1 MAARLRDAEEAG
13 QHHTAEDGEHL
24 ADVGAQQIAQELT
37 DVVENATAFAYRLDD
52 GAEVVVGEDHLGTLL
67 GNFGTGDAH
76 RDADVRGFDG
86 GSIVYAVAGH
96 SHDIALPLQR
106 FDDFQLVFRRNARV
120 HGDFAGGLVERLLVR
135 QLVELN
141 AGEHFAT
148 KVGAADRAAVSVRF
162 NNAQIAGDACRGKRM
177 VTGNHDGADAGA
189 MRFGDGIAHFGTRR
203 IDDADHADPDQ
214 VAFQHIALVG
224 DVRHVTGGVDAHAW
238 HCGERRG
245 AEWPVRLAQRTIR
258 FGGQAFHGGEDLLA
272 IALRHRSYGTVDRDA
287 AAVAEQYIGGT
298 LGEDGETPGI
308 GVVLRDDG
316 HAFAVGGEWNL
327 ADARVVGVFAIGLHL
342 ACGDD
347 KRHFGR
353 VADGF
358 PRYVG
363 SSGTI
368 AGTCVFAQ
376 FAVVGQ
382 RAHGERGDGFDL
394 CGGSG
399 GTRQSSVGNR
409 NHSAFW
415 RIAGAGQL
423 HLTARRDHAFHRH
436 LVAGERAGFVG
447 ADHRRGT
454 ERFHGMQFLDDRMM
468 FGHAAHAEREH
479 DCQNRGEPFRHGRDG
494 QRNG

>member
-1 MAARLRDAEEAG
+1 M
-13 QHHTAEDGEHL
+13 
-24 ADVGAQQIAQELT
+24 
-37 DVVENATAFAYRLDD
+37 
-52 GAEVVVGEDHLGTLL
+52 
-67 GNFGTGDAH
+67 
-76 RDADVRGFDG
+76 
-86 GSIVYAVAGH
+86 
-96 SHDIALPLQR
+96 
-106 FDDFQLVFRRNARV
+106 
-120 HGDFAGGLVERLLVR
+120 
-135 QLVELN
+135 
-141 AGEHFAT
+141 
-148 KVGAADRAAVSVRF
+148 
-162 NNAQIAGDACRGKRM
+162 
-177 VTGNHDGADAGA
+177 
-189 MRFGDGIAHFGTRR
+189 
-203 IDDADHADPDQ
+203 
-214 VAFQHIALVG
+214 
-224 DVRHVTGGVDAHAW
+224 
-238 HCGERRG
+238 
-245 AEWPVRLAQRTIR
+245 
-258 FGGQAFHGGEDLLA
+258 
-272 IALRHRSYGTVDRDA
+272 RHRSYGTVDRDA

-382 RAHGERGDGFDL
+382 RAHCERGDGFKL
-394 CGGSG
+394 CRFLRGRRGGCKPG
-399 GTRQSSVGNR
+399 IGNR

-423 HLTARRDHAFHRH
+423 HLAARGDHTLHRH
-436 LVAGERAGFVG
+436 LVAGERAGLVG
-447 ADHRRGT
+447 ADHGRGAK
-454 ERFHGMQFLDDRMM
+454 RLHGMQFLDDRMM

>member
-1 MAARLRDAEEAG
+1 M
-13 QHHTAEDGEHL
+13 
-24 ADVGAQQIAQELT
+24 
-37 DVVENATAFAYRLDD
+37 
-52 GAEVVVGEDHLGTLL
+52 
-67 GNFGTGDAH
+67 
-76 RDADVRGFDG
+76 
-86 GSIVYAVAGH
+86 
-96 SHDIALPLQR
+96 
-106 FDDFQLVFRRNARV
+106 FRRNARV

-287 AAVAEQYIGGT
+287 AAVAEQYVGGT

-423 HLTARRDHAFHRH
+423 HLAARGDHTLHRH
-436 LVAGERAGFVG
+436 LVAGERAGLVG
-447 ADHRRGT
+447 ADHGRGAK
-454 ERFHGMQFLDDRMM
+454 RLHGMQFLDDRMM

>member
-1 MAARLRDAEEAG
+1 MP
-13 QHHTAEDGEHL
+13 
-24 ADVGAQQIAQELT
+24 
-37 DVVENATAFAYRLDD
+37 
-52 GAEVVVGEDHLGTLL
+52 
-67 GNFGTGDAH
+67 
-76 RDADVRGFDG
+76 
-86 GSIVYAVAGH
+86 GS
-96 SHDIALPLQR
+96 
-106 FDDFQLVFRRNARV
+106 
-120 HGDFAGGLVERLLVR
+120 
-135 QLVELN
+135 
-141 AGEHFAT
+141 
-148 KVGAADRAAVSVRF
+148 
-162 NNAQIAGDACRGKRM
+162 
-177 VTGNHDGADAGA
+177 
-189 MRFGDGIAHFGTRR
+189 
-203 IDDADHADPDQ
+203 
-214 VAFQHIALVG
+214 
-224 DVRHVTGGVDAHAW
+224 VDAHAR

-245 AEWPVRLAQRTIR
+245 AEWPVRLAQRAVR

-382 RAHGERGDGFDL
+382 RAGH
-394 CGGSG
+394 
-399 GTRQSSVGNR
+399 
-409 NHSAFW
+409 
-415 RIAGAGQL
+415 
-423 HLTARRDHAFHRH
+423 HRH
-436 LVAGERAGFVG
+436 LQGSGRDVVLADRAHRELRGVELGGEGAGGRGEVAGERRLEAELVGLGADLVG
-447 ADHRRGT
+447 A
-454 ERFHGMQFLDDRMM
+454 QL
-468 FGHAAHAEREH
+468 HAEV
-479 DCQNRGEPFRHGRDG
+479 GEGGVARHR
-494 QRNG
+494 QRMVNG